1 VSGRQELS
9 AAVGA
14 FDDEVG
20 LAAMPL
26 APHHND
32 RPPRQRVVRRRDPH
46 AFDVTSTTFISVS
59 AVVASG
65 TSAAPRW

>member
-1 VSGRQELS
+1 VAGRQELP

-26 APHHND
+26 APHHHD
-32 RPPRQRVVRRRDPH
+32 HPARQGVVCRRDPH
-46 AFDVTSTTFISVS
+46 TFDVTGTTLTSVS
-59 AVVASG
+59 AVV
-65 TSAAPRW
+65 

>member
-1 VSGRQELS
+1 MAGRQELS
-9 AAVGA
+9 AAAGT

-26 APHHND
+26 APHHHD
-32 RPPRQRVVRRRDPH
+32 RPTRQRVVRRRDPH
-46 AFDVTSTTFISVS
+46 AFDVTGMTLISVS
-59 AVVASG
+59 AGVASA